1 MTKWKWSSVWDI
13 LQVFEK
19 KIFCRIIQSIS
30 VISNSKCIYTAC
42 TIKSFS
48 SIVLKLIF
56 FFTSDDLSYGKE
68 ATHWRIYNSWYD
80 DYLAS
85 NAIDRNT
92 STCTR
97 TYEIGKGGSLKTTW
111 WKVDLGKVKSIYS
124 VQIDFK
130 KYEGFGK

>member
-13 LQVFEK
+13 LKVFEK

-56 FFTSDDLSYGKE
+56 FLLQMTYHTVKKPRIGEYIIPGTTVIWQAMQLTE
-68 ATHWRIYNSWYD
+68 THQP
-80 DYLAS
+80 AQE
-85 NAIDRNT
+85 
-92 STCTR
+92 R
-97 TYEIGKGGSLKTTW
+97 TK
-111 WKVDLGKVKSIYS
+111 
-124 VQIDFK
+124 
-130 KYEGFGK
+130 